1 MLKVLIGLFEKSG
14 IYKNFIGK
22 MPYPFND
29 LYFGIAVIL
38 VIICLVTVYIYQSIK
53 TMVIRKKIKIRQEEA
68 RLKRLEEEERDRTER
83 NELIKI
89 MRDNS
94 KKSEKDDKEYKATH
108 DISTGLFNKL
118 SFSKALSKLDL
129 DNLTCIYAD
138 INNLRKT
145 NDEYGKSY
153 GDKLLKAV
161 AGELNEAFPEKCYRV
176 GGDEFIVLV
185 SGMSEKIAAKRLEKI
200 KENLDV
206 MTDSDSDGIIYSAA
220 FGIAVSDGTLT
231 KQEIIDL
238 AESRMKEDKEHKKAE
253 IIKNYGD
260 DGYVD
265 KRTPVKVMP
274 IEDLEDIDMLTG
286 CKTKESFEEMIA
298 KIDETNLSVISAD
311 IDGLKIINDSVNHH
325 AGDMVIKGFAKILK
339 KHFGS
344 HVYRISDDD
353 FCVVTKEET
362 KESLYKKLNLVK
374 KDMINLTKEAEKGVF
389 YSASFGISTNADDG
403 DMLIDAML
411 DECLIKMRS
420 DKEDFRN
427 GVRSGVIVDEE
438 PENKETAPVKN
449 NVYDIEGI
457 IDDKRKES
465 VDIEEENI
473 DDGLTKILFN
483 MKTRQEEGE
492 MEAENDEKRR
502 MEKEKKEAKLN
513 EEIKKRFNKEDL
525 TSHKHDDKKQKAQE
539 EKALRSEMLRV
550 VSEDKK
556 KKNGLFKK
564 NNTETD
570 AASSGDVTGNTV
582 KDVDIL

>member
-83 NELIKI
+83 NEQIKI

-94 KKSEKDDKEYKATH
+94 KKSEKDDKEYRATH

-161 AGELNEAFPEKCYRV
+161 ASELNEAFPEKCYRV

-200 KENLDV
+200 RENLDV

-325 AGDMVIKGFAKILK
+325 AGDMVIKGFAKILR

-374 KDMINLTKEAEKGVF
+374 KDMLNLTKEAEKGVF

-427 GVRSGVIVDEE
+427 GVRSGVIVDEKS
-438 PENKETAPVKN
+438 ENIETAPVKN

-465 VDIEEENI
+465 VDIEEEDI

-564 NNTETD
+564 NDTETD
-570 AASSGDVTGNTV
+570 ASSSGDVTGNTV

>member
-1 MLKVLIGLFEKSG
+1 MLKVLIELFEKSEL
-14 IYKNFIGK
+14 YTNFMGK

-29 LYFGIAVIL
+29 LYFGIAIIL
-38 VIICLVTVYIYQSIK
+38 IIICLITVYIYRSVKTFVIK
-53 TMVIRKKIKIRQEEA
+53 KKIKVRQEKA
-68 RLKRLEEEERDRTER
+68 RLKRLEEEERERTER

-89 MRDNS
+89 MRDTT

-108 DISTGLFNKL
+108 DVSTGLFNKL
-118 SFSKALSKLDL
+118 SYSKALSKMDL
-129 DNLTCIYAD
+129 ENLTCIYAD
-138 INNLRKT
+138 INNLSKT

-161 AGELNEAFPEKCYRV
+161 ANELNEAFPDKCYRV
-176 GGDEFIVLV
+176 GGDEFIVLAL
-185 SGMSEKIAAKRLEKI
+185 GMSEKIAAKRLEKI
-200 KENLDV
+200 KENLDA
-206 MTDSDSDGIIYSAA
+206 MTDLDTDGIIYSVA

-238 AESRMKEDKEHKKAE
+238 AESRMKEDKEYKKAE
-253 IIKNYGD
+253 TIKKHGD
-260 DGYVD
+260 DGYID
-265 KRTPVKVMP
+265 KRTQVSVMP
-274 IEDLEDIDMLTG
+274 IEDLEDTDMLTG

-298 KIDETNLSVISAD
+298 KVDETNLSVISAD
-311 IDGLKIINDSVNHH
+311 IDGLKIINDNVNHH
-325 AGDMVIKGFAKILK
+325 AGDMVIKGFAKILR

-353 FCVVTKEET
+353 FCVVTNEET
-362 KESLYKKLNLVK
+362 KDSLYKKLNLVK
-374 KDMINLTKEAEKGVF
+374 IDMLNLTKEAEKGVF
-389 YSASFGISTNADDG
+389 YSASFGVSTNADDG

-420 DKEDFRN
+420 DKEDFRS
-427 GVRSGVIVDEE
+427 GARSGVIVSEKAKNEE
-438 PENKETAPVKN
+438 IEYVKN
-449 NVYDIEGI
+449 TVYDIEGI
-457 IDDKRKES
+457 IEDKRKEF
-465 VDIEEENI
+465 VATEEEET
-473 DDGLTKILFN
+473 DDGLTRILLN

-513 EEIKKRFNKEDL
+513 EEIKKRFNEEDL
-525 TSHKHDDKKQKAQE
+525 TSHKHDDKKKRADE
-539 EKALRSEMLRV
+539 EKALRSEMLRA

-556 KKNGLFKK
+556 KKNGFFKK
-564 NNTETD
+564 DDTD